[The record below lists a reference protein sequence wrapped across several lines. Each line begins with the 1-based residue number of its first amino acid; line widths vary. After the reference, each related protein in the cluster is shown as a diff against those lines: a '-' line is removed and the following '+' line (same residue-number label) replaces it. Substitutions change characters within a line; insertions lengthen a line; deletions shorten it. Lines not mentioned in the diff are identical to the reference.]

1 VPLSEAARPTGHDW
15 YFDFISPFAYLQWM
29 RVRRDHPALTLSP
42 RPVLFAGLLKHW
54 GQLGPA
60 ELPTKRRHTY
70 RLAMWQAQEL
80 QIPLQLPP
88 AHPFNPLPAL
98 RLALAAD
105 DLERAVD
112 LLFRQLWEHGRAID
126 SAEAL
131 VEVAHELGIDDVPA
145 VLAREDVK
153 RRLADN
159 GAEAIARGVFGV
171 PTLVIADQLFWGNDA
186 TTLALRFLED
196 PALFEAPDM
205 RRIDALP
212 IAQQRPN
219 ART

>member
-1 VPLSEAARPTGHDW
+1 MGTGHDW
-15 YFDFISPFAYLQWM
+15 YFDFISPFSYIQWM
-29 RVRRDHPALTLSP
+29 RVRRDHPALRLRP

-70 RLAMWQAQEL
+70 RIALWQAQEL
-80 QIPLQLPP
+80 QIPLRFPP

-98 RLALAAD
+98 RLALAAS

-112 LLFRQLWEHGRAID
+112 LVFRHLWEHGQAGD
-126 SAEAL
+126 SAESLAM
-131 VEVAHELGIDDVPA
+131 VARELGIDDVPA
-145 VLAREDVK
+145 ALAREDVK

-171 PTLVIADQLFWGNDA
+171 PTLVIEGQLFWGNDA
-186 TTLALRFLED
+186 TAMALQFLDD
-196 PALFEAPDM
+196 PALFETPDM
-205 RRIDALP
+205 RRIDTLP
-212 IAQQRPN
+212 IALQRPN

>member
-1 VPLSEAARPTGHDW
+1 MPVSEPAAGTAHDW
-15 YFDFISPFAYLQWM
+15 YFDFISPFSYLQWR
-29 RVRRDHPALTLSP
+29 RVRRDHPALRLRP

-70 RLAMWQAQEL
+70 RMALWQAQEL
-80 QIPLQLPP
+80 QIPMRFPP

-112 LLFRQLWEHGRAID
+112 LLFRHLWEHGRAGD

-131 VEVAHELGIDDVPA
+131 AEVARELGITDMPA
-145 VLAREDVK
+145 ALARDEVK
-153 RRLADN
+153 RALADH

-171 PTLVIADQLFWGNDA
+171 PTLVIGDQLFWGNDA
-186 TTLALRFLED
+186 TAMALQFLDD
-196 PALFEAPDM
+196 PALLDTPEM
-205 RRIDALP
+205 RRLDALP
-212 IAQQRPN
+212 VGQQRPG
-219 ART
+219 ARA

>member
-1 VPLSEAARPTGHDW
+1 MGTGHDW
-15 YFDFISPFAYLQWM
+15 YFDFISPFSYLQWM
-29 RVRRDHPALTLSP
+29 RVRRDHPALRLRP

-70 RLAMWQAQEL
+70 RIALWQAQEL
-80 QIPLQLPP
+80 QIPLRFPP

-98 RLALAAD
+98 RLALAAS

-112 LLFRQLWEHGRAID
+112 LVFRHLWEHGQAGD
-126 SAEAL
+126 SAESLAM
-131 VEVAHELGIDDVPA
+131 VARELGIDDVPA
-145 VLAREDVK
+145 ALAREDVK

-171 PTLVIADQLFWGNDA
+171 PTLVIEGQLFWGNDA
-186 TTLALRFLED
+186 TAMALQFLDD
-196 PALFEAPDM
+196 PALFETPDM
-205 RRIDALP
+205 RRIDTLP
-212 IAQQRPN
+212 IALQRPN